1 MKLDSAFQ
9 FIEDDRELITPV
21 KRRVGVFLV
30 LLLLG
35 LGGASGCGGGDE
47 NSVPEPTPS
56 VQTSEEEAGG
66 AAAGDPEA
74 GAAVFASAGCGGCHT
89 LAAAGSG
96 GTTGPNLDDAQPGFN
111 RVLDRVTNGAPG
123 MPSFAGQLSA
133 EEIRDVAAY
142 VVASTGS

>member
-1 MKLDSAFQ
+1 
-9 FIEDDRELITPV
+9 LITPV
-21 KRRVGVFLV
+21 KRRVGVFFV
-30 LLLLG
+30 LLFLG

-47 NSVPEPTPS
+47 NSAPEPTPS
-56 VQTSEEEAGG
+56 VQTSEEEAAG

-96 GTTGPNLDDAQPGFN
+96 GTTGPNLDDAQPGFD

-123 MPSFAGQLSA
+123 MPSFAGQLST

-142 VVASTGS
+142 VVASTGG